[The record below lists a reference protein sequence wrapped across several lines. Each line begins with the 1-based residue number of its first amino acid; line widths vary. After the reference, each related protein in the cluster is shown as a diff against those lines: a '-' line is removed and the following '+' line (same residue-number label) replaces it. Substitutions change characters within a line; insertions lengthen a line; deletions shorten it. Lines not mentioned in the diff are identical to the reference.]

1 MKLKTKLHKWQLK
14 FDRVFS
20 EGVWQ
25 QVLILLGVF
34 VLAQIIGWI
43 VCSQLTFGE
52 NAQKLTFWEWAFYI
66 FIDGNALN
74 TIYMDDFPDGG
85 GRWVMLFCTL
95 GSVLG
100 VIVFGG
106 MLISVFT
113 NMLGRRIE
121 NYRSGRNTYVIS
133 GHTIILG
140 YDEIVPSIIKKICDS
155 NKDMYI
161 LLQSSLP
168 SEALHEKIRVSIA
181 QEYEERII
189 IKNGHRT
196 SKQDLNELR
205 LNKSSEVF
213 VVGDRSNENHD
224 AMNIECLEIVAELIK
239 LLGNCSLHTITAVFE
254 DANTY
259 SAMVLTDLFKDIRD
273 LGIEFVPFNFYVDWA
288 KQMFVDCRYT
298 DYHKDEAGNYVIHKY
313 RPLDGDGISPS
324 DHRHVHLVIIGTS
337 TFGVTLA
344 VEAAKMLHFPNFDG
358 RNNRTEITF
367 IDRNGDTEMYS
378 FVSRYRHFFEVQS
391 YRYGN
396 ELIPATKF
404 RGQDADFLDV
414 EFSFIK
420 GDIYTPEIQS
430 LLVGWAEDSQQLL
443 SVVIPTCDS
452 RQNLSIAMS
461 FPDELFKCQIPIF
474 IRQDSSGRFINKLQ
488 NSRYSNIYP
497 FGMTDIAFDVQRPTR
512 TIAECIN
519 YIYKLN
525 QELPDLPSLKN
536 AIMTAPHEDIY
547 ELWSQCEVSKQWS
560 SLYAAYSIPFR
571 IRSMKAS
578 GLSEKDSKTMS
589 LDMLKQYGFTEHNRW
604 NVEKLLMGFRKPE
617 PAEDAYS
624 LSASPEEKQLFKT
637 EKQKEFIH
645 CHIRPYDQLETST
658 QANDTTIIW
667 FTSWL
672 NEIIKNE

>member
-168 SEALHEKIRVSIA
+168 SEVLHEKIRVSIA

-239 LLGNCSLHTITAVFE
+239 LSGNCSLHTITAVFE

-474 IRQDSSGRFINKLQ
+474 IRQDTSGRFINKLQ

-578 GLSEKDSKTMS
+578 GLSEKDSETMS

>member
-1 MKLKTKLHKWQLK
+1 MRLKTKLHKWQLK

-34 VLAQIIGWI
+34 VFAQIIGWI

-106 MLISVFT
+106 MLISVFS

-140 YDEIVPSIIKKICDS
+140 YDEIVPSIIKKICDG

-168 SEALHEKIRVSIA
+168 SETLNEKIRVSIA

-196 SKQDLNELR
+196 SKQDLKELR
-205 LNKSSEVF
+205 LNKSSEIF
-213 VVGDRSNENHD
+213 VVGDRSKENHD
-224 AMNIECLEIVAELIK
+224 AMNIECLEMMAELIK
-239 LLGNCSLHTITAVFE
+239 QSGNCSLHTITAVFE

-298 DYHKDEAGNYVIHKY
+298 DYHKDEAGNYVVHKY

-391 YRYGN
+391 YHYGN

-430 LLVGWAEDSQQLL
+430 LLVEWAEDNQQSL

-452 RQNLSIAMS
+452 RQNLSITMS
-461 FPDELFKCQIPIF
+461 LPDELFKCQIPIF
-474 IRQDSSGRFINKLQ
+474 IRQDTSGRFIEKLQ

-512 TIAECIN
+512 SIAECIN

-525 QELPDLPSLKN
+525 QEL
-536 AIMTAPHEDIY
+536 
-547 ELWSQCEVSKQWS
+547 
-560 SLYAAYSIPFR
+560 
-571 IRSMKAS
+571 
-578 GLSEKDSKTMS
+578 
-589 LDMLKQYGFTEHNRW
+589 
-604 NVEKLLMGFRKPE
+604 
-617 PAEDAYS
+617 
-624 LSASPEEKQLFKT
+624 
-637 EKQKEFIH
+637 
-645 CHIRPYDQLETST
+645 
-658 QANDTTIIW
+658 
-667 FTSWL
+667 
-672 NEIIKNE
+672 